1 VALPG
6 WRRLFRLAV
15 RSPAVEREIDAELD
29 FHLQTETDRL
39 AAGGMDRAAARAEAE
54 RRFGDLGRAREALV
68 RIDRQRQGRERRAG
82 WLEDLRQDADYAVR
96 GLRRQPGFALLV
108 VATLGLGIGAN
119 ATMFEV
125 VDRTLLRPPPF
136 LKEPGQTGRIY
147 LRRPDEGGGE
157 RIDNNI
163 SYRRYLDL
171 RDGNR
176 TLAAAAAF
184 YDAERVVGIGEEA
197 APLGVS
203 LVSAGFW
210 RMFDIAPVLGRF
222 FSEAEDRAPAGAAVA
237 VLGFGYWQS
246 RFGGDPGAL
255 GKSVFV
261 GARLYTI
268 IGVAPRGFT
277 GMALH
282 QVALFIPIT
291 AGAFDEAGEVYAKN
305 YGFSWLEILGRRKP
319 GISSP
324 AADADLTMAYQRSR
338 AGEPRT
344 EPEEIAHS
352 RVMLAP
358 VLYDRGPEPRKDAQ
372 VAVWLFGVAAIVLL
386 IACANVANLLL
397 ARALRRRRE
406 IGIRLALGAGRRRL
420 LRQLLTESTMLALL
434 GASAGLLV
442 AHFGGGVLRRTL
454 LADVD
459 WSATG
464 LFDRRILLF
473 TLACA
478 LITGITTG
486 LIPALQA
493 GRTELTGALKAGG
506 REGSR
511 PGSRI
516 RTTLLV
522 LQAALSVVLLV
533 GAGLF
538 VRSLRNVN
546 AVDLGYEPG
555 RLLQVSTDFR
565 GTALKAAERNDLQR
579 RLLERTRAM
588 PGVQSAATTFGVP
601 FWASLNEDIFV
612 PGRDSLSRL
621 GAFYLLR
628 VGGDY
633 FTTAG
638 TPILRG
644 RALTEAD
651 RTGGPP
657 VAVVS
662 ETMARRVWPGEE
674 AIGKCIKVDADT
686 MPCSAIVGIAKDVR
700 WGSLGDEDRM
710 QHYHPM
716 PADGRGWLYVRTNGE
731 PHRLIEPLRRSLQQ
745 LMPGTAFVTVRA
757 LSATLD
763 PVLRPYRLGATM
775 FTLFGALALVV
786 AAIGLYG
793 VIAYSVAQRLHE
805 MGVRVALG
813 ARTGDLLRLVVGEGL
828 RVAVLGIV
836 LGAAASLAAGKLV
849 ATLLF
854 GVPSNDPLTFG
865 MVALVLLIV
874 ATVASLVPAWRASR
888 VDPNLALRAE

>member
-1 VALPG
+1 MLIKSRAFTAVAL
-6 WRRLFRLAV
+6 LSIA
-15 RSPAVEREIDAELD
+15 
-29 FHLQTETDRL
+29 
-39 AAGGMDRAAARAEAE
+39 
-54 RRFGDLGRAREALV
+54 
-68 RIDRQRQGRERRAG
+68 
-82 WLEDLRQDADYAVR
+82 
-96 GLRRQPGFALLV
+96 
-108 VATLGLGIGAN
+108 LGIGAN
-119 ATMFEV
+119 TTVFSVINAVLLKSLPYKDPNTLVLLWGDSRTEGDRRKHNQVSATDVADFRSQASVFEDV
-125 VDRTLLRPPPF
+125 TTYSGWNAIMSGGS
-136 LKEPGQTGRIY
+136 EP
-147 LRRPDEGGGE
+147 
-157 RIDNNI
+157 
-163 SYRRYLDL
+163 
-171 RDGNR
+171 
-176 TLAAAAAF
+176 
-184 YDAERVVGIGEEA
+184 ERVPAIQVGDGFFKIMKGK
-197 APLGVS
+197 PL
-203 LVSAGFW
+203 
-210 RMFDIAPVLGRF
+210 LGRVF
-222 FSEAEDRAPAGAAVA
+222 TPEEQEDGKDFVI
-237 VLGFGYWQS
+237 VLSYGLWQR
-246 RFGGDPGAL
+246 RFGGDPNIVGETVSLSGRPYNVVGVMDADFHPL
-255 GKSVFV
+255 PSTLVFPEGQFYRPV
-261 GARLYTI
+261 AEAYDDSARDERHLRAIARL
-268 IGVAPRGFT
+268 
-277 GMALH
+277 
-282 QVALFIPIT
+282 
-291 AGAFDEAGEVYAKN
+291 
-305 YGFSWLEILGRRKP
+305 KP
-319 GISSP
+319 GVSVEQ
-324 AADADLTMAYQRSR
+324 A
-338 AGEPRT
+338 RT
-344 EPEEIAHS
+344 EANIIAQRLEREHPLTNKDQGAEVVSITDEIVGGIRPTLLMIFGA
-352 RVMLAP
+352 
-358 VLYDRGPEPRKDAQ
+358 VL
-372 VAVWLFGVAAIVLL
+372 FVLL
-386 IACANVANLLL
+386 VACANVANLLL

-406 IGIRLALGAGRRRL
+406 IGVRLALGAGRRRL
-420 LRQLLTESTMLALL
+420 LRQLLTESTLLALF

-473 TLACA
+473 TLVCA

-493 GRTELTGALKAGG
+493 GRTDLTGALKAGG

-522 LQAALSVVLLV
+522 VQAALSVVLLV

-565 GTALKAAERNDLQR
+565 GTALKPAERNDLQR
-579 RLLERTRAM
+579 RLLERARAI
-588 PGVQSAATTFGVP
+588 PGVQSAAATFGVP

-612 PGRDSLSRL
+612 PGHDSVSRL

-633 FTTAG
+633 FATAG

-700 WGSLGDEDRM
+700 WGSLGDDDRM

-716 PADGRGWLYVRTNGE
+716 PADGRGWLYVRTNGD
-731 PHRLIEPLRRSLQQ
+731 PKRLIEPLRRSLQQ
-745 LMPGTAFVTVRA
+745 LMPGTAFVTVGA
-757 LSATLD
+757 LSSTLD
-763 PVLRPYRLGATM
+763 PVLRPFRLGATM

-793 VIAYSVAQRLHE
+793 VIAYSVAQRMHE

-813 ARTGDLLRLVVGEGL
+813 ARTGDLLRLVVWEGL
-828 RVAVLGIV
+828 RVALVGIV
-836 LGAAASLAAGKLV
+836 LGAAGSLAAGRLV
-849 ATLLF
+849 ASLLF
-854 GVPSNDPLTFG
+854 GVPSNDPLTFIV
-865 MVALVLLIV
+865 VALVLLAV

>member
-1 VALPG
+1 
-6 WRRLFRLAV
+6 
-15 RSPAVEREIDAELD
+15 
-29 FHLQTETDRL
+29 
-39 AAGGMDRAAARAEAE
+39 
-54 RRFGDLGRAREALV
+54 
-68 RIDRQRQGRERRAG
+68 
-82 WLEDLRQDADYAVR
+82 
-96 GLRRQPGFALLV
+96 
-108 VATLGLGIGAN
+108 
-119 ATMFEV
+119 MFEV

-136 LKEPGQTGRIY
+136 LKAPRQTGRIY
-147 LRRPDEGGGE
+147 LRYPGDGNAE

-163 SYRRYLDL
+163 SYHRYIDL
-171 RDGNR
+171 RDGSR
-176 TLAAAAAF
+176 TLAATAAF

-197 APLGVS
+197 GPLGVS
-203 LVSAGFW
+203 LGSASFW
-210 RMFDIAPVLGRF
+210 RMFDVAPVLGRF
-222 FSEAEDRAPAGAAVA
+222 FGEEDDRPPAGTPVA
-237 VLGFGYWQS
+237 VLGYSYWQS
-246 RFGGDPGAL
+246 RFGGDPHAL
-255 GKSVFV
+255 GKTVFV

-268 IGVAPRGFT
+268 IGVAPPGFT

-291 AGAFDEAGEVYAKN
+291 AGAFDEAGDRYVAN
-305 YGFSWLEILGRRKP
+305 YGFSWLEILARRGP
-319 GISSP
+319 GVSP
-324 AADADLTMAYQRSR
+324 QAADADLTMVYQRSR
-338 AGEPRT
+338 TGQPGSK
-344 EPEEIAHS
+344 PEVVGRS
-352 RVMLAP
+352 RVTLAP
-358 VLYDRGPEPRKDAQ
+358 VLYDRGPHPRQDAR

-406 IGIRLALGAGRRRL
+406 IGVRLALGAGRRRL
-420 LRQLLTESTMLALL
+420 LRQLLTESTLLALL

-473 TLACA
+473 TLVCA

-493 GRTELTGALKAGG
+493 SRTDLTGALKAGG

-522 LQAALSVVLLV
+522 VQAGLSVVLLV

-555 RLLQVSTDFR
+555 RLLRVSTDFR
-565 GTALKAAERNDLQR
+565 GTTLKAAERNDLQR
-579 RLLERTRAM
+579 RLLERTRAT
-588 PGVQSAATTFGVP
+588 PGVQSAASTFGVP

-612 PGRDSLSRL
+612 PGHDSLSRL
-621 GAFYLLR
+621 GSFYLLR

-633 FTTAG
+633 FVTAG

-644 RALTEAD
+644 RGITEAD
-651 RTGGPP
+651 RAGGPL

-674 AIGKCIKVDADT
+674 AIGKCLKVDEDT
-686 MPCSAIVGIAKDVR
+686 APCSEIVGIAKDVR

-716 PADGRGWLYVRTNGE
+716 PADGRGWLYVRTNGD
-731 PHRLIEPLRRSLQQ
+731 PKRLIETLRRSLQP
-745 LMPGTAFVTVRA
+745 LMPGTAFVTVDA
-757 LSATLD
+757 LSSTLD

-775 FTLFGALALVV
+775 FTLFGVLALVV

-813 ARTGDLLRLVVGEGL
+813 ARTGDLLRLVVWEGV

-836 LGAAASLAAGKLV
+836 LGAAASLAAGKLI
-849 ATLLF
+849 ASLLF
-854 GVPSNDPLTFG
+854 GVPANDPLTFTV
-865 MVALVLLIV
+865 VALMLLVV
-874 ATVASLVPAWRASR
+874 AIVASLVPAWRASR